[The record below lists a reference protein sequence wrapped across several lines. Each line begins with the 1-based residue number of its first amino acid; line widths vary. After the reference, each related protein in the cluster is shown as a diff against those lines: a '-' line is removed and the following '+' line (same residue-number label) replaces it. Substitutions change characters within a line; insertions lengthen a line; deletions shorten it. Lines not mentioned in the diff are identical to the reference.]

1 MYYVLSSAF
10 SNVSSQNDPPC
21 VFLLVVFNNKK
32 SERFEPRS
40 HFTSRLSLIVR
51 VKVFL
56 NRTVFVEKGGS
67 PKYFIYVWGIYKNAN
82 SHSQN
87 QGFENFI
94 VLKVFTSYYTLSQDV
109 DTFYLFLNWFSTP
122 VRLYACIYTK
132 IRGFD
137 SREITSLP
145 EKKKSYLHVT
155 SFQSSPKVNRM
166 LLTRQS
172 QFCSLR
178 FLFFSTTQSCSL
190 VPK

>member
-1 MYYVLSSAF
+1 MKGLNPGVISQVGWVWSSGWKY
-10 SNVSSQNDPPC
+10 SWIGL
-21 VFLLVVFNNKK
+21 FLLK
-32 SERFEPRS
+32 R
-40 HFTSRLSLIVR
+40 
-51 VKVFL
+51 
-56 NRTVFVEKGGS
+56 GGS

-87 QGFENFI
+87 QGFENFN

-109 DTFYLFLNWFSTP
+109 DTFYLFLNWFSTR

-155 SFQSSPKVNRM
+155 SFQSSTKVNRM

>member
-1 MYYVLSSAF
+1 MEVVWRECTTSWVLLFPMFQVKMTHLASF
-10 SNVSSQNDPPC
+10 FWWC
-21 VFLLVVFNNKK
+21 LTTKK

-87 QGFENFI
+87 QVRVYIHENQGPRFQRNYI
-94 VLKVFTSYYTLSQDV
+94 I
-109 DTFYLFLNWFSTP
+109 
-122 VRLYACIYTK
+122 A
-132 IRGFD
+132 G
-137 SREITSLP
+137 
-145 EKKKSYLHVT
+145 EKKLFTCHVISIIAESKSYAPHPT
-155 SFQSSPKVNRM
+155 IA
-166 LLTRQS
+166 
-172 QFCSLR
+172 FCSLR
-178 FLFFSTTQSCSL
+178 FLFFFSTTKSCSL